1 MVSVVGA
8 EQVDVEAHVI
18 AYLRPL
24 LPGATVAT
32 SIPRSKTGELAF
44 PARMVRV
51 SRTGGVRW
59 SPAHDRPTVL
69 VECWAGKSTDA
80 WRLCADARAALLA
93 LDNTLVQAGDPA
105 APAGAWLSHV
115 AEGSGPVNF
124 EDPDN
129 RRPRYQFLHEFLVR
143 RAHTPQRNGFGVR
156 FGESFGE
163 AS

>member
-1 MVSVVGA
+1 MAAVVGA
-8 EQVDVEAHVI
+8 ESVDVEAHII
-18 AYLRPL
+18 AYLCPL

-32 SIPRSKTGELAF
+32 IIPRSRSGELAF

-69 VECWAGKSTDA
+69 VECWAWKSTDA
-80 WRLCADARAALLA
+80 WSHCADTRAAMLA
-93 LDNTLVQAGDPA
+93 LDNTLVHADDPA

-124 EDPDN
+124 EDP
-129 RRPRYQFLHEFLVR
+129 RTTMPRYQFLHELLVR
-143 RAHTPQRNGFGVR
+143 RAVR
-156 FGESFGE
+156 
-163 AS
+163 

>member
-1 MVSVVGA
+1 MAAVVGA
-8 EQVDVEAHVI
+8 ESVDVEAHVI

-32 SIPRSKTGELAF
+32 SIPRSKSGELAF

-59 SPAHDRPTVL
+59 SVAHDRPTVL
-69 VECWAGKSTDA
+69 VECWAARSTDA

-129 RRPRYQFLHEFLVR
+129 RWPRYQFLHEFLVR
-143 RAHTPQRNGFGVR
+143 RAHTPARNGFGLR
-156 FGESFGE
+156 FGEAFGE

>member
-1 MVSVVGA
+1 MVGA
-8 EQVDVEAHVI
+8 ESVDVEAHVI

-32 SIPRSKTGELAF
+32 SIPRSKSGELAF

-59 SPAHDRPTVL
+59 SPAHDRPMVL

-129 RRPRYQFLHEFLVR
+129 RWPRYQFLHEFLVR
-143 RAHTPQRNGFGVR
+143 RAHTPPRNGFGLR
-156 FGESFGE
+156 FGEAFGE